1 LAELE
6 AVSDI
11 GPIVAAHINAFFRQ
25 AHNRQV
31 IAGLRAQGVKWPDPP
46 PEASGSKAFAGMTI
60 VLTGSLEAMTREEAK
75 EQIQGL
81 GGKVAGSV
89 SRKTGL
95 VVYGDNAGSKLEK
108 ARKLGVQTIDEKNF
122 LAMIAG
128 C

>member
-1 LAELE
+1 M
-6 AVSDI
+6 
-11 GPIVAAHINAFFRQ
+11 
-25 AHNRQV
+25 
-31 IAGLRAQGVKWPDPP
+31 AGLRAQGVKWPDPP
-46 PEASGSKAFAGMTI
+46 PEASESKAFAGMTI

-95 VVYGDNAGSKLEK
+95 VVFGENAGSKLEK
-108 ARKLGVQTIDEKNF
+108 ARKLGVQTIDEKDF

-128 C
+128 SESV